1 MKVPWLGDDKKS
13 NDAFTKLTNIIQ
25 LAGLQIYAIIDEYD
39 NFANTMLADSESNY
53 MNLTHGE
60 VKALLKQAR
69 VQLPNY
75 INAKHLT
82 TEAKDG
88 NWTLHPIILVFKG
101 WELAE
106 YEVMG

>member
-1 MKVPWLGDDKKS
+1 M
-13 NDAFTKLTNIIQ
+13 
-25 LAGLQIYAIIDEYD
+25 QIYAIIDEYD

-60 VKALLKQAR
+60 VKALLEQAR

-88 NWTLHPIILVFKG
+88 NWTLHLIILVFKG